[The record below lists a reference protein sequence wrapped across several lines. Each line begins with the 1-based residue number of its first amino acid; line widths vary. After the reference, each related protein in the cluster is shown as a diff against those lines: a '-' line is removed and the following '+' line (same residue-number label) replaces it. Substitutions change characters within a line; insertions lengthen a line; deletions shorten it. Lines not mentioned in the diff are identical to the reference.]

1 MAKPFF
7 SIEKRQYYNFMTYMN
22 LYLINIGMTISV
34 LCFYIGYFFRK
45 SNNPLHRKINI
56 AGVVIN
62 LVTAIFLLT
71 HKYLMNGI
79 EAAGIFPTVPST
91 IIHIHRFFAAVSLV
105 LMLIMAYTGITKK
118 AELHKK
124 LHFIF
129 LPLYTVVFISG
140 LFIFETRN

>member
-1 MAKPFF
+1 
-7 SIEKRQYYNFMTYMN
+7 
-22 LYLINIGMTISV
+22 MTISV
-34 LCFYIGYFFRK
+34 ICFYIGYFFRK

-62 LVTAIFLLT
+62 LITAIFLLT

-79 EAAGIFPTVPST
+79 EAAGIFPTVPPT
-91 IIHIHRFFAAVSLV
+91 IILIHRFFAAVSLV
-105 LMLIMAYTGITKK
+105 LMLTMAYTGITKK
-118 AELHKK
+118 AETHKK

-129 LPLYTVVFISG
+129 LPLYTIVFISG

>member
-1 MAKPFF
+1 
-7 SIEKRQYYNFMTYMN
+7 MN

-45 SNNPLHRKINI
+45 SNNSLHRKINI

-62 LVTAIFLLT
+62 LVTAVFLLV
-71 HKYLMNGI
+71 HKYLLNGI
-79 EAAGIFPTVPST
+79 EAAGIFPTVPPT
-91 IIHIHRFFAAVSLV
+91 VILIHRFFAAVSLI
-105 LMLIMAYTGITKK
+105 LMLTMAYTGITRK
-118 AELHKK
+118 AETHKK

-129 LPLYTVVFISG
+129 LPLYTIVFISG